1 MPAAVPNGDANA
13 GLAFYNIVDGKPR
26 GSDVNEQV
34 VDPRTEEDLWDVPV
48 ASAQDLDDAVDA
60 ANRAF
65 KTWRLTT
72 PADRHKVL
80 QDIAD
85 CLRANK
91 DVLARVHARET
102 GKSSVM
108 ASADVEVAALH
119 FEYYKGVILE
129 DDVQYEDDTV
139 KIVGT
144 YVPIGVLAAISPW
157 NFPLILSSVKV
168 VSALA
173 TGNCVIIKPSPFTP
187 YSILK
192 FCELAQSVLPPGVFQ
207 ALSGGADLGE
217 RMTLHR
223 GIHHISFTGTVAV
236 GQRILRNCA
245 ATMKKVVL
253 ELAGNDA
260 AIVCEDADLDRV
272 VPSVAFGC
280 FFHGGQV
287 CVASK
292 RVYVHESLYDRFMAL
307 FVEEAKKYSPANIL
321 FSPLSNRT
329 NFERAK
335 SFLEDSRKNNH
346 EVIVAGGDE
355 AQNAHGEKGF
365 WLPPTIVAKP
375 PEDSLIVQEEQF
387 APITPVMTWSSEDD
401 VIARA
406 NLDNAGLGAS
416 VYTPDLARARRIAQR
431 LESGSVWI
439 NRFERPHYGA
449 YFAGW
454 KLSGFGGELGKHGLY
469 NYCNV
474 QCLHFHK

>member
-1 MPAAVPNGDANA
+1 MPAAIPNGDDPYP
-13 GLAFYNIVDGKPR
+13 GLTFYNIVEGKPR
-26 GSDVNEQV
+26 SSDVNEQV
-34 VDPRTEEDLWDVPV
+34 VDPRTEESLWDVPV

-65 KTWRLTT
+65 KTWKYTSHAERG
-72 PADRHKVL
+72 KVL
-80 QDIAD
+80 QDVAD

-91 DVLARVHARET
+91 DVLAYVHMKET
-102 GKSSVM
+102 GKSQIM
-108 ASADVEVAALH
+108 ASTDVEVAALH
-119 FEYYKGVILE
+119 YEYYKGITLE
-129 DDVQYEDDTV
+129 DDVQYEDNNV
-139 KIVGT
+139 KIIGT
-144 YVPIGVLAAISPW
+144 YVPIGVTAAISPW
-157 NFPLILSSVKV
+157 NFPMILSSVKV

-187 YSILK
+187 YAILK
-192 FCELAQSVLPPGVFQ
+192 FCELVQSVLPPGVFQ
-207 ALSGGADLGE
+207 ALNGGADLGE

-236 GQRILRNCA
+236 GQRILQNCA
-245 ATMKKVVL
+245 KTMKKVVL
-253 ELAGNDA
+253 EMAGNNA
-260 AIVCEDADLDRV
+260 AIICEDADLEKV
-272 VPSVAFGC
+272 IPSVGQGC

-292 RVYVHESLYDRFMAL
+292 RIYVHESLYDRFMEL
-307 FVEEAKKYSPANIL
+307 FVEESKKYSPNNIL
-321 FSPLSNRT
+321 YSPLSNKQ

-335 SFLEDSRKNNH
+335 SFLEDSKKNKH
-346 EVIVAGGDE
+346 DIVIGGEVKSD
-355 AQNAHGEKGF
+355 EKGF
-365 WLPPTIVAKP
+365 WIPPTIIAKP
-375 PEDSLIVQEEQF
+375 PEDSLLVQEEQF
-387 APITPVMTWSSEDD
+387 APITPVLTWSDEDD

-416 VYTPDLARARRIAQR
+416 LYTEDLEKARSIAQR

-439 NRFERPHYGA
+439 NRFERPHFGA

-469 NYCNV
+469 NYCQV

>member
-1 MPAAVPNGDANA
+1 MSAPAANGDANA
-13 GLAFYNIVDGKPR
+13 DLTFYNIIDGKKR
-26 GSDVNEQV
+26 GSKVNEKV
-34 VDPRTEEDLWDVPV
+34 VDPRTEELLWDVPV
-48 ASAQDLDDAVDA
+48 ASIQDLDDAVDA

-65 KTWRLTT
+65 KTWKNTSHTERQ
-72 PADRHKVL
+72 KVL
-80 QDIAD
+80 QAIAD

-91 DVLARVHARET
+91 DLLADIQAKES
-102 GKSSVM
+102 GKSLVM
-108 ASADVEVAALH
+108 ASTDIEVAALH
-119 FEYYKGVILE
+119 YEYFKDNARLE
-129 DDVQYEDDTV
+129 DEVQYEDDTV

-144 YVPIGVLAAISPW
+144 YAPVGVLAAISPW
-157 NFPLILSSVKV
+157 NFPMILSTVKV
-168 VSALA
+168 VSALV

-187 YSILK
+187 YAILK
-192 FCELAQSVLPPGVFQ
+192 FCELAQSVVPPGVFQ

-217 RMTLHR
+217 RMTLHPA
-223 GIHHISFTGTVAV
+223 IHHVSFTGTLAV
-236 GQRILRNCA
+236 GQRIMQNCA
-245 ATMKKVVL
+245 RTMKKVIL
-253 ELAGNDA
+253 ELAGNNA
-260 AIVCEDADLDRV
+260 AIVCADADLEQV
-272 VPSVAFGC
+272 VPSVAMGC

-292 RVYVHESLYDRFMAL
+292 RIYVHESLYDRFMQL
-307 FVEEAKKYSPANIL
+307 FIEESKKYSPANIL

-335 SFLEDSRKNNH
+335 SFIEDSKKNGHNIVSGG
-346 EVIVAGGDE
+346 EVESDG
-355 AQNAHGEKGF
+355 QKGF

-375 PEDSLIVQEEQF
+375 PEDSLLVQEEQF
-387 APITPVMTWSSEDD
+387 APITPVLTWTDEAD

-416 VYTPDLARARRIAQR
+416 LYTPDMDKAQRIARQ

-439 NRFERPHYGA
+439 NRFERPHFGA

-469 NYCNV
+469 NYCQL